1 MENSLLVFI
10 MFQTALYDHKGKK
23 RRSFN
28 PYAYDWK
35 DTVTRTPAHFNPR
48 AWGKAPKGATV
59 CVRYTETMSMVF
71 QSTRM
76 GQSPK
81 GRDKRAR

>member
-48 AWGKAPKGATV
+48 AWGKAPKGATLNLFNSFFV
-59 CVRYTETMSMVF
+59 HKNFNPRARE
-71 QSTRM
+71 
-76 GQSPK
+76 
-81 GRDKRAR
+81 GRDL